1 MRQAGPPPICGPF
14 EPDRVGTLSL
24 ARIRG
29 CGRGRETHNPVYPE
43 YPNTYRWLA
52 AALGQLGRFVEAKVA
67 LEKAIAIAPPAFD
80 MYLRRRPPWIRPE
93 DHAHMLEGLRKAG
106 LPDE

>member
-1 MRQAGPPPICGPF
+1 LNQIALGLY
-14 EPDRVGTLSL
+14 LSREYE
-24 ARIRG
+24 AAVEAAKRTIRL
-29 CGRGRETHNPVYPE
+29 YPE

-80 MYLRRRPPWIRPE
+80 MYLRRRRPWIRTE
-93 DHAHMLEGLRKAG
+93 DPAHMLEGLRKAG
-106 LPDE
+106 LPNE